1 MKKQTKSFKAEMNL
15 PKLIEQFGD
24 DEKCRARLV
33 ELRWPR
39 GVTCPR
45 CQSKSI
51 SKVLERD
58 QYDCNQCR
66 YQFSATSGTIFH
78 DTHLPLSKW
87 FLAIYFMTARAPDP
101 VSSASLSGFAQGP
114 GYLIAAAGPLLTGFL
129 HTVTGGWPV
138 PVAALLVIF
147 GVQLLAGW
155 LAARDR
161 VLPAR
166 APA

>member
-87 FLAIYFMTARAPDP
+87 FLAIYFMTESKKGISANQVSRSIKTTYKTAWYLCHRIRAAMRELRAEKLKGIVEVDE
-101 VSSASLSGFAQGP
+101 
-114 GYLIAAAGPLLTGFL
+114 T
-129 HTVTGGWPV
+129 
-138 PVAALLVIF
+138 LV
-147 GVQLLAGW
+147 
-155 LAARDR
+155 
-161 VLPAR
+161 
-166 APA
+166 